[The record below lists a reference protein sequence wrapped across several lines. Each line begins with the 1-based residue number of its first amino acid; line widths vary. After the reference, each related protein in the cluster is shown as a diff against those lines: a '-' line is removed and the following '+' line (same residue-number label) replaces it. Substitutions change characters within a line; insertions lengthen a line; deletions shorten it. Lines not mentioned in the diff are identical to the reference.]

1 MTSTPRQSSAN
12 MPYNTR
18 RKSLSLTEMG
28 IIAPKR
34 ARVAVQPSPPNTAVD
49 GEEPPVK
56 KSKRSHGSASPTI
69 GDMSPP
75 RSTAIR
81 IKEQKPKRG
90 AALSPPPS
98 PLREG
103 QSKIDIEGISDEI
116 VVGAIQQLER
126 TGNRPHLV
134 KELSSILATTIPAI
148 ERYACASINDTT
160 WDTANLLY
168 RSANPSALISS
179 RLTAY
184 LNRSWPAISPCP
196 LAKDLSPVH
205 PRRLFFYLTTMP
217 AQPLPETVEP
227 IPKHNRII
235 SPSLSSASAADEED
249 ERYNRARAALSPSPE
264 VDLSSPELDDD
275 NQEPSNGSFSGR
287 NSLSREHPPT
297 SANLAHNRR
306 AASPQLELEERDFK
320 QTANLLHEQARLRRA
335 SEEDVKMGDAVA
347 GAERESG
354 DNANSAENGTNEE
367 EQDTEAAAEL
377 FQHAEHLRSYTR
389 ANLDFSSPVLQ
400 PVRSLDAMEAS
411 TSGSPLKHQRR
422 DESME
427 DPMALDLND
436 MSNDQP
442 IPSLEQPDAFA
453 WDSLQSP
460 ENIELS
466 ELDDMFDA
474 FP

>member
-1 MTSTPRQSSAN
+1 

-28 IIAPKR
+28 IIVPKR
-34 ARVAVQPSPPNTAVD
+34 SRAAVQPSPPNTAVD

-56 KSKRSHGSASPTI
+56 KSKRSHGNASPTI

-81 IKEQKPKRG
+81 IKESKPKRA

-103 QSKIDIEGISDEI
+103 ESKIDIEGISDEI

-134 KELSSILATTIPAI
+134 KELSAILATNIPAI
-148 ERYACASINDTT
+148 ERYACASTPNTLCDTT
-160 WDTANLLY
+160 NSFC

-264 VDLSSPELDDD
+264 VDLSSPELDDENTD
-275 NQEPSNGSFSGR
+275 NPQPSTGSFSGR

-297 SANLAHNRR
+297 TANLAHNRR

-335 SEEDVKMGDAVA
+335 SEEDVKMDDTVA
-347 GAERESG
+347 GAEPESG
-354 DNANSAENGTNEE
+354 SVAESVENSNNEE

-377 FQHAEHLRSYTR
+377 FQHAEHLKPYARV
-389 ANLDFSSPVLQ
+389 NMDFSSPVLQ
-400 PVRSLDAMEAS
+400 PTRSIDTMDAS
-411 TSGSPLKHQRR
+411 TSGSPLKQQRR
-422 DESME
+422 DECME

-436 MSNDQP
+436 MSNDKP

-460 ENIELS
+460 ENIGIS